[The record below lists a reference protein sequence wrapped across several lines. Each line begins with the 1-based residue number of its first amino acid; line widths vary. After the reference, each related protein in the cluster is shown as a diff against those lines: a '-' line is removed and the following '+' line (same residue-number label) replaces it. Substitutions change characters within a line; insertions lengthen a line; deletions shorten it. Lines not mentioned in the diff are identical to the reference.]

1 MTKRGMSKFVSLL
14 PLREKV
20 AGEAG
25 RMRGRI
31 RLSDLTAARCGDLS
45 TTPHPSRSRA
55 TPSPARGEGRR
66 VLALFGLCGALTVG
80 GCAGFQP
87 LYGDPGVV
95 KGLAAIQVQAPTGRT
110 GYLIRQHLDDAFAK
124 DHGAAPAYAM
134 DLSLAE
140 ARYPRGVRIDNVA
153 TRYEYVLTATYAL
166 RSMPSRALAKQGQ
179 VRVELTYDSADQP
192 YASIAAQQDA
202 QDRAA
207 EEAARRIELELAVWL
222 ANGAKVAAR

>member
-1 MTKRGMSKFVSLL
+1 MKRLVIL
-14 PLREKV
+14 
-20 AGEAG
+20 AAAT
-25 RMRGRI
+25 
-31 RLSDLTAARCGDLS
+31 TA
-45 TTPHPSRSRA
+45 
-55 TPSPARGEGRR
+55 
-66 VLALFGLCGALTVG
+66 LALG

-87 LYGDPGVV
+87 LYAQPEVV
-95 KGLAAIQVQAPTGRT
+95 KNLASIQVNAPSGRT

-124 DHGAAPAYAM
+124 DHAAAATYAM
-134 DLSLAE
+134 DLQLGE

-153 TRYEYVLTATYAL
+153 TRYEYVLNATYIL
-166 RSMPSRALAKQGQ
+166 RSRATGAVARQNT

-222 ANGAKVAAR
+222 TRNATVASVQR

>member
-1 MTKRGMSKFVSLL
+1 MRQLL
-14 PLREKV
+14 IL
-20 AGEAG
+20 AAA
-25 RMRGRI
+25 
-31 RLSDLTAARCGDLS
+31 TAA
-45 TTPHPSRSRA
+45 
-55 TPSPARGEGRR
+55 
-66 VLALFGLCGALTVG
+66 LTLG

-87 LYGDPGVV
+87 LYGQPGVV
-95 KGLAAIQVQAPTGRT
+95 KNLAAIQVQAPSGRT

-124 DHGAAPAYAM
+124 DHAAAPAYSM

-153 TRYEYVLTATYAL
+153 TRYEYVLTASYAL
-166 RSMPSRALAKQGQ
+166 KSLPSGALAKQGQ

-192 YASIAAQQDA
+192 YASISAQQDA